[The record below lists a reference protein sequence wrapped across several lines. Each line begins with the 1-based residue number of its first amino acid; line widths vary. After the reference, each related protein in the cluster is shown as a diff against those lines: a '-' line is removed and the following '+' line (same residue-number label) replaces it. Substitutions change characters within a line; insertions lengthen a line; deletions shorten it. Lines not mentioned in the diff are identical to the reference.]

1 MIHGV
6 NNPIDLRSFGYLVNK
21 RINGLIINEIT
32 HDLCRTNKSILGIP
46 NPNLVVSR
54 QCKLPPG
61 TLYILKHETSADIV
75 THLKSSSSLVFKSL
89 PRHPAWH
96 GPRAQ
101 FPRCPTGVSLDQ
113 TYTSDVDSP
122 SFLAGPVRG
131 QNARLRWR
139 PMIGQSLLL
148 LTCDPIWS
156 FRRRCSSL
164 ARASLWRRCL
174 LRCSF
179 SSFVSSA
186 GNDRSTDGPFVSFRF
201 HLSTEAF
208 RFVSVQL
215 SRSFCIPL
223 RFSRSFGCPI
233 GARNEVFL
241 DHR

>member
-1 MIHGV
+1 M
-6 NNPIDLRSFGYLVNK
+6 NK
-21 RINGLIINEIT
+21 RFNGLIIT
-32 HDLCRTNKSILGIP
+32 PFTYDLCRTNKSILGIP
-46 NPNLVVSR
+46 NLNLVVSR
-54 QCKLPPG
+54 QCKLPRG

-75 THLKSSSSLVFKSL
+75 TYLNSSSSLVFKSF

-101 FPRCPTGVSLDQ
+101 FPRCPMGVSLDQ
-113 TYTSDVDSP
+113 TYTSDVDSL

-148 LTCDPIWS
+148 PTCDPIWS
-156 FRRRCSSL
+156 FRQRCSSL
-164 ARASLWRRCL
+164 ARASFYQLMATMSLAVLLLIIRKLGRERSIDRR
-174 LRCSF
+174 SF
-179 SSFVSSA
+179 
-186 GNDRSTDGPFVSFRF
+186 RFVSFSF
-201 HLSTEAF
+201 VDGSFSF